1 MNPIEAL
8 LQYRFQRPDLLL
20 QALTHKSFAYEH
32 RAPDFHNEKLEFLG
46 DAVIDLVLGE
56 YLYELFPNDNEGAL
70 SKKRA
75 SLVNEDSLAKLATQ
89 LDLPSHLRLGKGEM
103 QTGGALKPRLLSSA
117 WEALTGAL
125 YIDAGYESSRRILR
139 EAFRPLIENLDPEQ
153 DFAAD
158 YKTRVQELA
167 QRTMK
172 VTPVYE
178 LVGEDGPAHD
188 RVFTV
193 SLKIKDEEF
202 ARGSGRSKKI
212 AEQQAAREAL
222 AHTRLQPG
230 ATE

>member
-56 YLYELFPNDNEGAL
+56 YLFELFPHDNEGAL

-125 YIDAGYESSRRILR
+125 YLDAGFESSRRILR
-139 EAFRPLIENLDPEQ
+139 EAFRPLIENLDPDQ

-158 YKTRVQELA
+158 YKTRVQELV
-167 QRTMK
+167 QRTMR

-193 SLKIKDEEF
+193 ALKIKDEEF

-212 AEQQAAREAL
+212 AEQQAAREAM
-222 AHTRLQPG
+222 AHARLQSG
-230 ATE
+230 AVE